1 MVINKI
7 ESYNGSVH
15 GIFTYNGQVHSFT
28 SVMCSDELR
37 LIVFCNRQ
45 VTTYCIK
52 QAYDKTVPMH
62 IALLG
67 RRIAC
72 QMYPDKNKV

>member
-1 MVINKI
+1 MIINKI
-7 ESYNGSVH
+7 ETYNGSVH

-28 SVMCSDELR
+28 SVLCDDVLHLS
-37 LIVFCNRQ
+37 VFCNGN
-45 VTTYCIK
+45 VVSYGLK
-52 QAYDKTVPMH
+52 KAYEPSVAPH

-72 QMYPDKNKV
+72 QMYSDKNKV